1 MRKFALLVI
10 ASLLIFSGSAFASP
24 FLVCD
29 PATAVDTYE
38 VYHYKI

>member
-38 VYHYKI
+38 VYHRAI